1 MKKTILTLAFMLVGV
16 CQAQEVYTANNNG
29 KVFLNQEKID
39 SEKVK
44 ALMANNTEALK
55 LYEAGR
61 MKKTFGN
68 ILLYGGIATVALKH
82 LSVVNSDKTVTSN
95 GNVSV
100 ESSNNILYFVGAGM
114 VVAAIPIKLGF
125 KNKIKKAVELLNQ
138 SNQNKTELEQNII
151 VNANGIGIQ
160 WRF

>member
-1 MKKTILTLAFMLVGV
+1 MKTTILALAFMLVGV

-39 SEKVK
+39 SEKVR

-55 LYEAGR
+55 LYDAGL
-61 MKKTFGN
+61 MKKSFGN
-68 ILLYGGIATVALKH
+68 ILLYGGMATVVLKH